1 MGVESQ
7 SNRVLL
13 ANLMLGSFLTGTAS
27 RIFAISLPTVA
38 ENLQTDIAGISWALI
53 SFQLSTISLSLVF
66 GRMGDLYGRQTI
78 FGIGLLVFTA
88 SSFLCGLS
96 QDILQLIFF
105 RLLQGVGAAMI
116 QAQGRALAM
125 EAVPQESVGK
135 AQGFLTTAHHS
146 GFLLGPSMGGFI
158 IDYIH
163 WRGIFFSL
171 VPIGTAGALLSWV
184 NNKRSPVPVAEK
196 GSAARSSVD
205 YLGAAL
211 LVATALVLIAIL
223 DRKVM
228 EVVPPGWRSVL
239 IMAFVGFLIVFLAR
253 EATASS
259 PILIFSLFRIRM
271 FAFSTVCLLLVSI
284 NFSLTAF
291 LLPFYLQEILHL
303 SPSFIGILF
312 MSAPVFTI
320 TLSPVGGYLFDKM
333 GSRLP
338 ATAGTVLFGVGS
350 ILGVILGTDSHWFL
364 PTLMIALGGL
374 ASALFYP
381 ANHSAMI
388 VSVPA
393 EHRGVATGTVY
404 MMFGLGNTFGI
415 TLGSFLMTTAF
426 RFHTGLSAAA
436 PTTENPTAFV
446 AALNTTFLVVFG
458 IAALGTVLS
467 LMRGKE
473 RRR

>member
-1 MGVESQ
+1 MESHI
-7 SNRVLL
+7 SRILL

-66 GRMGDLYGRQTI
+66 GRMGDLYGRQTV
-78 FGIGLLVFTA
+78 FGMGLLVFTA

-96 QDILQLIFF
+96 QDILQLILF

-125 EAVPQESVGK
+125 EAVPQDSVGK

-146 GFLLGPSMGGFI
+146 GFLLGPSLGGLI
-158 IDYIH
+158 IDYVH

-184 NNKRSPVPVAEK
+184 NRKGSPVPVTPAK
-196 GSAARSSVD
+196 TAIRSSVD

-223 DRKVM
+223 DRRVM
-228 EVVPPGWRSVL
+228 EVVPAGWRIVL
-239 IMAFVGFLIVFLAR
+239 FLAFVGFLIVFFIR

-259 PILIFSLFRIRM
+259 PILILPLFRIRM
-271 FAFSTVCLLLVSI
+271 FAFSTACLLLVSI
-284 NFSLTAF
+284 NFALTAF

-303 SPSFIGILF
+303 SPSFMGILF
-312 MSAPVFTI
+312 MSAPIFTI
-320 TLSPVGGYLFDKM
+320 TLSPVGGYIFDKM

-338 ATAGTVLFGVGS
+338 ATTGTFVFGVAS
-350 ILGVILGTDSHWFL
+350 FLGVILRTDSHWFL

-381 ANHSAMI
+381 SNHSAMI
-388 VSVPA
+388 GSVPT
-393 EHRGVATGTVY
+393 EHRGVATGTIY

-415 TLGSFLMTTAF
+415 TLGSFLMMAAF
-426 RFHTGLSAAA
+426 RFHTGLSTAT
-436 PTTENPTAFV
+436 PTTENPAAFV
-446 AALNTTFLVVFG
+446 ASLNTTFLLVVG
-458 IAALGTVLS
+458 IAVLAMALS

-473 RRR
+473 GKG

>member
-1 MGVESQ
+1 MESHT
-7 SNRVLL
+7 SRILL

-66 GRMGDLYGRQTI
+66 GRMGDLYGRQTV
-78 FGIGLLVFTA
+78 FGMGLLVFTA

-96 QDILQLIFF
+96 QDILQLVFF

-125 EAVPQESVGK
+125 EAVPQDSVGK

-146 GFLLGPSMGGFI
+146 GFLLGPSLGGLI
-158 IDYIH
+158 IDYVH

-171 VPIGTAGALLSWV
+171 VPIGTAGALLFWV
-184 NNKRSPVPVAEK
+184 NQK
-196 GSAARSSVD
+196 GSSVRVAPAKTATRSSVD

-211 LVATALVLIAIL
+211 LVATALALIAIL
-223 DRKVM
+223 DRRVM
-228 EVVPPGWRSVL
+228 EVVPAGWRTVL
-239 IMAFVGFLIVFLAR
+239 ILAFFGFLIVFFIR

-259 PILIFSLFRIRM
+259 PILILPLFRIRM
-271 FAFSTVCLLLVSI
+271 FTFSTACLLLVSI
-284 NFSLTAF
+284 NFALTAF

-303 SPSFIGILF
+303 SPSFMGILF
-312 MSAPVFTI
+312 MSAPIFTI
-320 TLSPVGGYLFDKM
+320 ALSPVGGYIFDTV

-338 ATAGTVLFGVGS
+338 ATTGTVVFGVAS
-350 ILGVILGTDSHWFL
+350 FLGIMLRTDSHWFL

-381 ANHSAMI
+381 SNHSAMI
-388 VSVPA
+388 GSVPA
-393 EHRGVATGTVY
+393 EHRGIAAGTIY

-415 TLGSFLMTTAF
+415 TLGSFLMTAAF
-426 RFHTGLSAAA
+426 RFHTGLSTAT
-436 PTTENPTAFV
+436 PTTENPAAFV
-446 AALNTTFLVVFG
+446 ASLNTTFLLVVG
-458 IAALGTVLS
+458 IAVLGMVLS

-473 RRR
+473 GKG